1 MHVSFVFYQSR
12 AHLLINDIIFKVPK
26 SITIRTY
33 EVTKANGE
41 ILPVFS
47 YYGDSVN

>member
-1 MHVSFVFYQSR
+1 MHVSSVFYQSR
-12 AHLLINDIIFKVPK
+12 AHLLINDIIFEVPK
-26 SITIRTY
+26 SIIIKAY
-33 EVTKANGE
+33 EVTKTNGE